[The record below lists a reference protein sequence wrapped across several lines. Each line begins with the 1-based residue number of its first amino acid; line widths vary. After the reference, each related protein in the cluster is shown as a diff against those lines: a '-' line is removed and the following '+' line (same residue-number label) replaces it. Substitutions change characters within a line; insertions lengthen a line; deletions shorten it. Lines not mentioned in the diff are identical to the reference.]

1 MKKLLILIAILAC
14 MGCSDCVIDTAYGY
28 SGCPQ
33 PPGETCGFLQ
43 EWDYCEC
50 ECDWVF

>member
-28 SGCPQ
+28 SGCPN
-33 PPGETCGFLQ
+33 PRGKPVAFCRNGTIVSVIGYFN
-43 EWDYCEC
+43 
-50 ECDWVF
+50 